1 MEKRNIQS
9 GEKGATFLTILV
21 MLFLLAI
28 FLLWAVQPASTVM
41 QREKEA
47 ELIFRG
53 EQICEALRNYQ
64 KDHGGGFPSELKE
77 LLKRSPKNVPY
88 LRRLYRNPFDPQGKW
103 CYLAPGTTSIKY
115 KEDGSKEI
123 LPGGGIA
130 EKLPPPEQGGQTQQ
144 GEQTQGG
151 NETSGQPGSQM
162 QVKVL
167 PFKLDGK
174 EGMPIL
180 GVYAKYDKPAFRKY
194 MDSNEI
200 SEWYF
205 SPLVIQ
211 PKPPVNLNP
220 VVPTQ
225 PQQGGPTPTTPTNP
239 DND

>member
-1 MEKRNIQS
+1 MTDRQNIQS

-21 MLFLLAI
+21 LLFLLAV

-64 KDHGGGFPSELKE
+64 KDHGGAFPSELKE
-77 LLKRSPKNVPY
+77 LLKKSPKNVPY
-88 LRRLYRNPFDPQGKW
+88 LRRLYRNPFDPEGKW

-123 LPGGGIA
+123 LPGGGVADKI
-130 EKLPPPEQGGQTQQ
+130 PPPAQGGQTQ
-144 GEQTQGG
+144 G
-151 NETSGQPGSQM
+151 NSGISGQPGSQM

-180 GVYAKYDKPAFRKY
+180 GVYAKCDKPAFRKY

-220 VVPTQ
+220 VVPGQQQ
-225 PQQGGPTPTTPTNP
+225 PGGTTPTVPGGKP
-239 DND
+239 DDD

>member
-1 MEKRNIQS
+1 MGKQSIQN

-64 KDHGGGFPSELKE
+64 KDHGGAFPSELKE
-77 LLKRSPKNVPY
+77 LLKKSPKNVPY
-88 LRRLYRNPFDPQGKW
+88 LRRLYRNPFDPEGKW
-103 CYLAPGTTSIKY
+103 CYLAPGTTSVKY
-115 KEDGSKEI
+115 NSDGSKEI
-123 LPGGGIA
+123 LPEGGLAHQQRNI
-130 EKLPPPEQGGQTQQ
+130 QQ
-144 GEQTQGG
+144 GLP
-151 NETSGQPGSQM
+151 NLDTSSTGQPQM
-162 QVKVL
+162 QQQVKVL

-174 EGMPIL
+174 EGNPIL
-180 GVYAKYDKPAFRKY
+180 GVYAKHNKPAFRKY
-194 MDSNEI
+194 LDTNEI

-205 SPLVIQ
+205 SPLVLK

-220 VVPTQ
+220 AVQ
-225 PQQGGPTPTTPTNP
+225 PQQGQTGGTSPTIPPTPNK
-239 DND
+239 N

>member
-1 MEKRNIQS
+1 MGRQNILS

-88 LRRLYRNPFDPQGKW
+88 LRRLYKNPFDPEGKW
-103 CYLAPGTTSIKY
+103 CYLAPGTTSIRY

-123 LPGGGIA
+123 LPSGGVA
-130 EKLPPPEQGGQTQQ
+130 QQTAPSQGSQNQPGDV
-144 GEQTQGG
+144 
-151 NETSGQPGSQM
+151 SGKPGSQM

-167 PFKLDGK
+167 PFTLDGK
-174 EGMPIL
+174 EGLPIL
-180 GVYAKYDKPAFRKY
+180 GVYAKHNKPAFRKY
-194 MDSNEI
+194 LDSNEI
-200 SEWYF
+200 SEW
-205 SPLVIQ
+205 
-211 PKPPVNLNP
+211 
-220 VVPTQ
+220 
-225 PQQGGPTPTTPTNP
+225 
-239 DND
+239 